1 MDLKVTTYKQVADQ
15 LVRMLNA
22 GEFGPYEEEMS
33 KLKDEQNIKRR
44 VYDALNVLISADVLK
59 KNGKFVMSQQDAL
72 SEKLKSSSRNAK
84 KEDKDNLFDQIIKK
98 QNLLREK
105 KSKIDE
111 LKNKREV
118 LNALLKRNRKKKHQ

>member
-1 MDLKVTTYKQVADQ
+1 
-15 LVRMLNA
+15 
-22 GEFGPYEEEMS
+22 
-33 KLKDEQNIKRR
+33 
-44 VYDALNVLISADVLK
+44 
-59 KNGKFVMSQQDAL
+59 MSQQDAL

-84 KEDKDNLFDQIIKK
+84 KEDKDNLLDQIIKK